1 MNKCMYEYICMCYV
15 CMYVCT
21 VILCV
26 YLQTRNLHMKC
37 TYKCMIAVMFHP
49 AACHDYMKRSLCIA
63 RSLSYLSVPLSLR
76 VNVVS
81 LSLSS
86 LCLTISSRMCG
97 LSLSLSHRFA
107 RACVRVPPC
116 PAELASPSW
125 CERAASRIQLGDRL
139 ILGAVRVWLIA
150 ASWMR
155 TRRANS

>member
-1 MNKCMYEYICMCYV
+1 MYEYICMCYV
-15 CMYVCT
+15 SMYVCT

-81 LSLSS
+81 LSHLSAS
-86 LCLTISSRMCG
+86 LSLRVCVVY
-97 LSLSLSHRFA
+97 LSLSHRFA
-107 RACVRVPPC
+107 RACACPPLPC
-116 PAELASPSW
+116 RPRLP
-125 CERAASRIQLGDRL
+125 QL
-139 ILGAVRVWLIA
+139 V
-150 ASWMR
+150 
-155 TRRANS
+155 